1 MLFGS
6 NKNKKSAQASRV
18 TIKELLAL
26 VLSVVIV
33 LSVLNFLSSRHFF
46 RVDLTSEKEFTLS
59 KATRDILEN
68 LEDVVNLR
76 LYFSKDLPPALTM
89 LKRDVDDVLAE
100 YKTYGGN
107 MLNVQFVDPME
118 SPQREQQV
126 VMMGIPPVQIN
137 VIAKDKQELVKVYLG
152 MAVIHEDLKEIIP
165 VVQRTGSLEYEL
177 TSAILKVSTKEIPK
191 IKWLSNVEGTHYEG
205 VKDLL
210 KGRYEVQDVKPEDLN
225 LDPTKDALLVMIIEE
240 DLTDSQIVEID
251 QYLMKGGKILL
262 MIDRLKVGNNLQT
275 MSVEIDNVFAW
286 LKEKNIYV
294 KDKLIRDRS
303 NTHAA
308 FSGGYVTYHVPYPFW
323 VKVGPDGFN
332 KDNPVVSDLD
342 LLILPWASPL
352 EILTHEG
359 DSVTYTAL
367 AESSAFNQVV
377 DIDTPLVPDNSNRI
391 FSVPG
396 SEPKPLV
403 VLAEGAPESYQL
415 MVVGNTRF
423 IRDSFLS
430 QFRANALFF
439 ENSVDYMAMGNQ
451 LIGIRSKGAINR
463 PLEDM
468 TLAKIATV
476 KYINIFFA
484 PLLLIVVGFIILFRR
499 RQRRGLLKNLYK

>member
-1 MLFGS
+1 
-6 NKNKKSAQASRV
+6 
-18 TIKELLAL
+18 
-26 VLSVVIV
+26 
-33 LSVLNFLSSRHFF
+33 
-46 RVDLTSEKEFTLS
+46 
-59 KATRDILEN
+59 
-68 LEDVVNLR
+68 
-76 LYFSKDLPPALTM
+76 
-89 LKRDVDDVLAE
+89 
-100 YKTYGGN
+100 
-107 MLNVQFVDPME
+107 
-118 SPQREQQV
+118 
-126 VMMGIPPVQIN
+126 
-137 VIAKDKQELVKVYLG
+137 
-152 MAVIHEDLKEIIP
+152 
-165 VVQRTGSLEYEL
+165 
-177 TSAILKVSTKEIPK
+177 
-191 IKWLSNVEGTHYEG
+191 
-205 VKDLL
+205 
-210 KGRYEVQDVKPEDLN
+210 
-225 LDPTKDALLVMIIEE
+225 
-240 DLTDSQIVEID
+240 
-251 QYLMKGGKILL
+251 
-262 MIDRLKVGNNLQT
+262 
-275 MSVEIDNVFAW
+275 
-286 LKEKNIYV
+286 
-294 KDKLIRDRS
+294 
-303 NTHAA
+303 
-308 FSGGYVTYHVPYPFW
+308 